1 MCLFVLFINPLV
13 SCGAR
18 LIYGLIVLYYA
29 NFRIPISLYFH
40 YNSMLDISVLS
51 WIHWIGVDNY
61 CRRADHEILPWV
73 SDDGDP
79 ILGTMH
85 GKNRGCP
92 LFRVEP
98 LKKIT
103 ILYFF
108 IYLQKPLVIIYL
120 ILYILFE
127 IILRVPIINN
137 SSGRM

>member
-29 NFRIPISLYFH
+29 NFKIPPFLYFQ

-73 SDDGDP
+73 SNDGDP
-79 ILGTMH
+79 ILGTMY

-92 LFRVEP
+92 LFRVE
-98 LKKIT
+98 L
-103 ILYFF
+103 
-108 IYLQKPLVIIYL
+108 
-120 ILYILFE
+120 
-127 IILRVPIINN
+127 
-137 SSGRM
+137 